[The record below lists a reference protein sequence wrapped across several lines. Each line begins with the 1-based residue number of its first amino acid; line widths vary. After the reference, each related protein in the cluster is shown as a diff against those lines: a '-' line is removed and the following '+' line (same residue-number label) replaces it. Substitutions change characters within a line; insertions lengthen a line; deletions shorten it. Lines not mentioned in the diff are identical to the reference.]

1 MYSKMKCMCFCF
13 LGIRQYSRWG
23 MYSKMNCVWV
33 GIKTKAAYVLAE
45 KGGDMS
51 NLSGTQGTVVT
62 MG

>member
-1 MYSKMKCMCFCF
+1 MCFCF